1 MKKIGTI
8 GKTNEIIRE
17 NEFFFKK
24 KFGQNFLIDQNILEG
39 IVNASDINKDVAVIE
54 IGPGIGALTEH
65 LCHNAGKVLAYEI
78 DNNLIPILNK
88 NLDEYDNYTILNK
101 DFLEAN
107 VVSDIKEYLSD
118 YKEIYLVAN
127 LPYYITTP
135 IIMHLLENVKEVTK
149 YTMMMQLEVADRIVS
164 NKGKKDYNNLSIVI
178 QYMANVKKA
187 LFVSR
192 NVFMPKPNVD
202 SAVVV
207 FDILDK
213 PVFPANNEKFFFSFV
228 RKSFHNRRKTFVNNV
243 NFAYGIV
250 KSEIE
255 EILIKNNLNPQIRSE
270 ALSIEEFVNLS
281 NIFEVIVTKK

>member
-1 MKKIGTI
+1 MKRIGTV
-8 GKTNEIIRE
+8 GKTNEIIKQ
-17 NEFFFKK
+17 NDFYFKK

-39 IVNASDINKDVAVIE
+39 IVNASNITKDVAVIE

-78 DNNLIPILNK
+78 DNNLIPILKN
-88 NLDEYDNYTILNK
+88 NLDEYDNITVLNK
-101 DFLEAN
+101 DFLEAD
-107 VVSDIKEYLSD
+107 VVSDINEYLSD
-118 YKEIYLVAN
+118 YKEVYLVAN

-178 QYMANVKKA
+178 QYLANVKKA

-207 FDILDK
+207 FDIK
-213 PVFPANNEKFFFSFV
+213 EEIINKANNEQFFFSFV
-228 RKSFHNRRKTFVNNV
+228 RKSFHNRRKTLVNNI
-243 NFAYGIV
+243 NFAYGV
-250 KSEIE
+250 SKE
-255 EILIKNNLNPQIRSE
+255 EVSNLLVENNINPQIRSE
-270 ALSIEEFVNLS
+270 ALSIDEFVNLA
-281 NIFEVIVTKK
+281 NIFETIVTKK

>member
-1 MKKIGTI
+1 MKRIGTV
-8 GKTNEIIRE
+8 GKTNEIIK
-17 NEFFFKK
+17 NNDFYFKK

-39 IVNASDINKDVAVIE
+39 IVNASSITKDVAVIE

-78 DNNLIPILNK
+78 DNNLIPILKN
-88 NLDEYDNYTILNK
+88 NLDEYDNITVLNK
-101 DFLEAN
+101 DFLEAD
-107 VVSDIKEYLSD
+107 VVADIKEYLSD
-118 YKEIYLVAN
+118 YKEVYLVAN

-149 YTMMMQLEVADRIVS
+149 YTMMMQLEVADRICS

-178 QYMANVKKA
+178 QYLANVKKA

-207 FDILDK
+207 FDIKEK
-213 PVFPANNEKFFFSFV
+213 PDFAANNEKFFFSFV
-228 RKSFHNRRKTFVNNV
+228 RKSFHNRRKTLVNNI
-243 NFAYGIV
+243 NFAYGMP
-250 KSEIE
+250 KDEIAKILE
-255 EILIKNNLNPQIRSE
+255 ENNINPLVRSE
-270 ALSIEEFVNLS
+270 ALSIEEFVNLA
-281 NIFEVIVTKK
+281 NIFESSVTKK

>member
-8 GKTNEIIRE
+8 GKTNEIIKK
-17 NEFFFKK
+17 NDFYFKK

-39 IVNASDINKDVAVIE
+39 IVKASDINESVAVIE

-78 DNNLIPILNK
+78 DKNLIPILK
-88 NLDEYDNYTILNK
+88 ENLDGYNNYTILNK
-101 DFLEAN
+101 DFLEAD
-107 VVSDIKEYLSD
+107 VISDIKEYLSD

-178 QYMANVKKA
+178 QYLADVKKA
-187 LFVSR
+187 LYVSR

-207 FDILDK
+207 FDILEEPK
-213 PVFPANNEKFFFSFV
+213 VKANNEKFFFSFV

-243 NFAYGIV
+243 NFAYGLS
-250 KSEIE
+250 KPQIE
-255 EILIKNNLNPQIRSE
+255 QILVDNNLNPQIRSE
-270 ALSIEEFVNLS
+270 ALSIEEFVLLS
-281 NIFEVIVTKK
+281 NIFGEIVTK